1 MKSMKKSKYGN
12 QIFSYRSGIFILVLV
27 LLLLIFFSY
36 NNYLNH
42 YFIDADTFSLIET
55 ARILSPSDF
64 LKILKN
70 PLMYGTYFIESAK
83 YYRPLSALSF
93 SLDYALWKLNPIGY
107 NLTNLLLHILV
118 SILVF
123 TLARQLVKGNI
134 WIPFLGAFIF
144 SIHPVL
150 LENIMHIPFRQDILA
165 SFFLLL
171 SFMLFQ
177 NHQKMKKPILSIF
190 FSLLFYL
197 FALGSKEFA
206 VIFPFII
213 LSYLFLLQREMPN
226 SQKLK
231 TSLPY
236 FILSIFF
243 VIFRTIILHG
253 MGGANV
259 PIELDRAILRFFYTT
274 GNFLSDLLYPVH
286 FLKEAFLPEPSVLEK
301 CISLIILALLMATW
315 GWFLKK
321 TLIYT
326 KSKTIKRI
334 TLTLIILL
342 IINTLSMFL
351 FPFYS
356 HYFYNE
362 LHAAYFDIKPSFLSI
377 LIKGK
382 NSFPYSHYIN
392 LWSEFF
398 FSFFLTLLTLLS
410 IIFVLIYKF
419 DKLKNPAKN
428 YTDFRVFIFLII
440 WMTLPLPLYLLTFT
454 FTHRTMY
461 FSIIPFS
468 FILTYLLS
476 KNIIK
481 LKDFFKQW
489 SSQNLAT
496 NIKLLLN
503 NKNVYTTLLSLS
515 LYLSLIYFSPLF
527 HKYDGWRKSGEFY
540 RKFFTTLSIKY
551 KSLPEN
557 GNIEI
562 HDLPKAVSSLKKDFP
577 YTVEWPI
584 IYRNTIKSWLNLHFP
599 DNQIQVNKIKYID
612 LPSIPEDIVLKVERK
627 ANENAI
633 IVVQYKF

>member
-1 MKSMKKSKYGN
+1 
-12 QIFSYRSGIFILVLV
+12 
-27 LLLLIFFSY
+27 
-36 NNYLNH
+36 
-42 YFIDADTFSLIET
+42 
-55 ARILSPSDF
+55 
-64 LKILKN
+64 
-70 PLMYGTYFIESAK
+70 
-83 YYRPLSALSF
+83 
-93 SLDYALWKLNPIGY
+93 
-107 NLTNLLLHILV
+107 
-118 SILVF
+118 
-123 TLARQLVKGNI
+123 
-134 WIPFLGAFIF
+134 
-144 SIHPVL
+144 
-150 LENIMHIPFRQDILA
+150 
-165 SFFLLL
+165 
-171 SFMLFQ
+171 
-177 NHQKMKKPILSIF
+177 
-190 FSLLFYL
+190 
-197 FALGSKEFA
+197 
-206 VIFPFII
+206 
-213 LSYLFLLQREMPN
+213 MPN

-562 HDLPKAVSSLKKDFP
+562 HDLPKAVSSLKRDFP

>member
-1 MKSMKKSKYGN
+1 MKSMEKSKYGN
-12 QIFSYRSGIFILVLV
+12 QIFSCRSGIFILVLV

-55 ARILSPSDF
+55 ARISSPSDF

-70 PLMYGTYFIESAK
+70 PLMFGTYFIESAK

-123 TLARQLVKGNI
+123 TLARQFVKGNI

-177 NHQKMKKPILSIF
+177 NHQKMKKPILSIS
-190 FSLLFYL
+190 FSLLFYI

-213 LSYLFLLQREMPN
+213 SSYLFLLQKDIPN
-226 SQKLK
+226 PQKFK
-231 TSLPY
+231 IFSLY
-236 FILSIFF
+236 FLLSIMFI
-243 VIFRTIILHG
+243 VLRTIILNG
-253 MGGANV
+253 LGGINTTF
-259 PIELDRAILRFFYTT
+259 ELDRAILRFFYTT
-274 GNFLSDLLYPVH
+274 GNFFSDFLYPVH
-286 FLKEAFLPEPSVLEK
+286 FLRKLFMPEPSVLEK

-334 TLTLIILL
+334 TLILL
-342 IINTLSMFL
+342 LILIVNTLSMFL

-362 LHAAYFDIKPSFLSI
+362 LHDAYFGSSHSFLSPF
-377 LIKGK
+377 IKGK
-382 NSFPYSHYIN
+382 NLFPYIHYIN

-398 FSFFLTLLTLLS
+398 FSFFLTLLTFLS
-410 IIFVLIYKF
+410 IMFTLIYKYN
-419 DKLKNPAKN
+419 KLRNLAKN
-428 YTDFRVFIFLII
+428 STDFRVSVFLII
-440 WMTLPLPLYLLTFT
+440 WLTLPLLLYLLTFS

-481 LKDFFKQW
+481 LNDYFKQW
-489 SSQNLAT
+489 SSQILAT

-503 NKNVYTTLLSLS
+503 NKNFYTTLLSLS

-557 GNIEI
+557 GSIEI
-562 HDLPKAVSSLKKDFP
+562 HDLPKAVSSLKRDFP

-612 LPSIPEDIVLKVERK
+612 LPSIPKDIVLKVERK
-627 ANENAI
+627 DNNNAI